1 MMREINKKKYIL
13 KVRKPYT
20 SEVEK
25 YLKEIWM
32 TEWICSSNKLSGGH
46 LDLDETLKI
55 LKGDYILERTIEDH
69 MEVRC
74 HEAVIKYIEEIIS
87 QKDAFSIKTIQ
98 EIHSRIAVEQSIE
111 YRRNNPVL
119 QNIKYVPVHFKDIP
133 NKLEQLID
141 WYYSEGKGMNAV
153 RRGVLLH
160 HKLIE
165 IYPYEEATEKMAR
178 SLLNYELLK
187 EDIPPIEFKLTQNTY
202 RQMIQEYISKSKDA
216 SFYEFVLSAINARLD
231 LFLGLTSG
239 S

>member
-1 MMREINKKKYIL
+1 MREINKKKYIL
-13 KVRKPYT
+13 KIRKPYT
-20 SEVEK
+20 PEVEK
-25 YLKEIWM
+25 YLREIWLS
-32 TEWICSSNKLSGGH
+32 EWIYSSNKLSGGQ
-46 LDLDETLKI
+46 LDLGETLKI

-74 HEAVIKYIEEIIS
+74 HEEVVRYIEKMIS
-87 QKDAFSIKTIQ
+87 QKDALLVKAIQKVHLLISIEEST
-98 EIHSRIAVEQSIE
+98 E

-119 QNIKYVPVHFKDIP
+119 QNIKYVPIHFKEIP
-133 NKLEQLID
+133 NRLEQLIH
-141 WYYSEGKGMNAV
+141 WYYSEAKELNAV

-165 IYPYEEATEKMAR
+165 IYPYEKETEKTAR
-178 SLLNYELLK
+178 ALLNYELLK

-202 RQMIQEYISKSKDA
+202 RQMIQEYISQSNDSA
-216 SFYEFVLSAINARLD
+216 FYEFILGAVNVRLD